1 MYKEIEAYKRNSC
14 KIGSKCDETK
24 LAGFII
30 GSNIKNNIPKAARSV
45 KQLVNRLPSRFIK
58 ILALRNS
65 PNIKATIPKGSIIRS
80 AKIGKI
86 II

>member
-1 MYKEIEAYKRNSC
+1 MKKYTLIREIPA

-45 KQLVNRLPSRFIK
+45 KQLVNRRPSRFIK
-58 ILALRNS
+58 ILALRNN
-65 PNIKATIPKGSIIRS
+65 PNIKAIKPKGSIMRS

-86 II
+86 IM